1 MPISPTGQFKLS
13 LDSFYVT
20 ESPLSVT
27 NIEEM
32 AMFYVKLTSLEDF
45 PLEDAPISPTVQ
57 FKQSLDSFY
66 VTDSPLSVTNI
77 AMFYIKLTSLDD
89 FPLEDGPISPT
100 GQFKQSFE
108 SFYVTDSPLCVT
120 NSTNG
125 NVLFKLT
132 SVNDDLT
139 VYMLQ
144 IVLYVLLT

>member
-1 MPISPTGQFKLS
+1 MGQLVQLDSLNKVLTVLFKLTSVNDDFPIEGVPISPTGQFKQS

-32 AMFYVKLTSLEDF
+32 AMFYLKLTSLEDF

-77 AMFYIKLTSLDD
+77 AEMA
-89 FPLEDGPISPT
+89 
-100 GQFKQSFE
+100 
-108 SFYVTDSPLCVT
+108 
-120 NSTNG
+120 
-125 NVLFKLT
+125 
-132 SVNDDLT
+132 
-139 VYMLQ
+139 M
-144 IVLYVLLT
+144 